1 MIENETIIN
10 GIVIGFV
17 IYAVC
22 KILDDIEK
30 KRKKKKAIPK
40 PKMSHEELI
49 QREKRR
55 TRWARRKAKKHM
67 KKE

>member
-1 MIENETIIN
+1 MEYTEIILK
-10 GIVIGFV
+10 GIIISYLLYVI
-17 IYAVC
+17 C

-30 KRKKKKAIPK
+30 KRKQKNALPK
-40 PKMSHEELI
+40 PKLTREEVI
-49 QREKRR
+49 QRERRR